1 MLNRRELLG
10 TAAAG
15 AALAAL
21 PARLAA
27 ATSTGAVTDPKLAA
41 VLAGIAESMLQNSP
55 ETATSLGLD
64 TGAMA
69 DLAGKLSD
77 ISLASVPRDL
87 ARLKGYSAQLAGVNP
102 AGLSDRD
109 RNFYETTKFA
119 LDLGLDGAWF
129 DYGFTGPNGGIPY
142 IVSQQNGAYQNVPEF
157 LDSQQRVENAA
168 DVQYYLSRME
178 AFAVQVDQENDRIK
192 ADAGRGV
199 VLPIFLLDNALR
211 QMEGMRRTPAGEQR
225 MVTGLA
231 ERAKKVGVADPTR
244 TATAIVEERIYPA
257 LSRQIDVMKSLKGQ
271 ANADA
276 GAWKF
281 PNGADYYNWLLRGS
295 TTTRLGAE
303 TIHATGLRQTAELQA
318 GMDAVLKSQ
327 GLSKGTV
334 GERLSAM
341 TADPK
346 FLFPN
351 NDEGRAAIIA
361 FIQGRIDAVRPRMP
375 ELSNLRMNAPVQ
387 VKRVPPDIQDGAAL
401 GYMNFASLD
410 GKRPA
415 IYYVNLKDTGVWPS
429 YTLASLTAHE
439 AIPGHAWQGAY
450 LAEHKNDLPLISSL
464 VGFNAFTEG
473 WALYAEQLVDEIGM
487 YKTEPFWRVGFL
499 QALNF
504 RAVRLVVDT
513 GLHYKKWSRNQAI
526 DYMVANTGRA
536 RAAVQSEVDRYCA
549 SPGQACG
556 YKIGHN
562 EIVRL
567 RDKAKAA
574 LGPKFSLP
582 AFNDAVVTTGGVP
595 LEVLGGVIDRY
606 IARG

>member
-1 MLNRRELLG
+1 MLDRRELLG
-10 TAAAG
+10 TAVAAT
-15 AALAAL
+15 ALGAL

-27 ATSTGAVTDPKLAA
+27 ATKSAAIANPQLAA
-41 VLAGIAESMLQNSP
+41 ALEAIANDMLLNSP

-69 DLAGKLSD
+69 GLAGKLTDVSP
-77 ISLASVPRDL
+77 ASVPRDL
-87 ARLKGYSAQLAGVNP
+87 ARLKGYQAKLAAVSP
-102 AGLSDRD
+102 ATLSDRD
-109 RNFYETTKFA
+109 RNFYETVKFA
-119 LDLGLDGAWF
+119 LDLGVDGGRF

-142 IVSQQNGAYQNVPEF
+142 IVSQQNGAYQQVPEF
-157 LDSQQRVENAA
+157 LDSQQRVENSA
-168 DVQYYLSRME
+168 DVQHYLSRME
-178 AFAVQVDQENDRIK
+178 AFAVQLDQENDRIK

-199 VLPIFLLDNALR
+199 VLPDFLLSNALG
-211 QMEGMRRTPAGEQR
+211 QMEGMRATPAGQQR

-231 ERAKKVGVADPTR
+231 ERAKKIGAADPTA
-244 TATAIVEERIYPA
+244 TATAIVTERVYPA
-257 LSRQIDVMKSLKGQ
+257 LSRQIDVLKSLKSQSTGE
-271 ANADA
+271 A
-276 GAWKF
+276 GVWRL
-281 PNGADYYNWLLRGS
+281 PQGADYYNWLLRGS
-295 TTTRLGAE
+295 TTTRLDAE
-303 TIHATGLRQTAELQA
+303 TIHATGLAQTAELQA

-327 GLSKGTV
+327 GMTKGTV

-346 FLFPN
+346 FIFPN
-351 NDEGRAAIIA
+351 NDEGRAAVIA

-375 ELSNLRMNAPVQ
+375 ELSNLRMNVPVQ
-387 VKRVPPDIQDGAAL
+387 VKRVPPDIQDGASL

-415 IYYVNLKDTGVWPS
+415 IYYVNLKDTGYWPS
-429 YTLASLTAHE
+429 YTLPSLTAHE
-439 AIPGHAWQGAY
+439 ALPGHAWQGAY
-450 LAEHKNDLPLISSL
+450 LAEKRDEVPLISSL
-464 VGFNAFTEG
+464 VYFNAYIEG

-513 GLHYKKWSRNQAI
+513 GLHAKKWTRAQAT

-536 RAAVQSEVDRYCA
+536 RGAVQSEIDRYCA

-567 RDKAKAA
+567 REKAKAA
-574 LGPKFSLP
+574 LGPKFTLQ

-595 LEVLGGVIDRY
+595 LEVLSGVIDRY
-606 IARG
+606 VAKA

>member
-10 TAAAG
+10 TAAA
-15 AALAAL
+15 ATALAAL

-27 ATSTGAVTDPKLAA
+27 ATKSGAIANPQLASA
-41 VLAGIAESMLQNSP
+41 LDAIANDMLLNSP

-69 DLAGKLSD
+69 GLAGKLSD
-77 ISLASVPRDL
+77 VSLASVPRDL
-87 ARLKGYSAQLAGVNP
+87 ARLKGYQAKLAAVSPTSLN
-102 AGLSDRD
+102 DRD

-119 LDLGLDGAWF
+119 LDLGIDGGVF
-129 DYGFTGPNGGIPY
+129 PYGYTGPNGGIPY

-168 DVQYYLSRME
+168 DVQFYLSRME
-178 AFAVQVDQENDRIK
+178 AFAVQLDQETDRIK

-199 VLPIFLLDNALR
+199 VLPDFLLSNALG
-211 QMEGMRRTPAGEQR
+211 QMEGMRATPAGAQR

-231 ERAKKVGVADPTR
+231 ERAKKVGVADPSP
-244 TATAIVEERIYPA
+244 TATAIVSERIYPA
-257 LSRQIDVMKSLKGQ
+257 LSRQIDTLKSLKSQ
-271 ANADA
+271 SSDVA
-276 GAWKF
+276 GVWRL
-281 PNGADYYNWLLRGS
+281 PQGTDYYNWLLRGS
-295 TTTRLGAE
+295 TTTRLDAE

-327 GLSKGTV
+327 GMTKGTV

-341 TADPK
+341 TADPR

-351 NDEGRAAIIA
+351 TDEGRAAVIA
-361 FIQGRIDAVRPRMP
+361 FIQGRVDAVRPRMP
-375 ELSNLRMNAPVQ
+375 ELSNLRMNVPVQ

-415 IYYVNLKDTGVWPS
+415 IYYVNLKDTGYWPS
-429 YTLASLTAHE
+429 YTLPSLTAHE
-439 AIPGHAWQGAY
+439 AIPGHAWQSAY
-450 LAEHKNDLPLISSL
+450 LAEKRDEVPLISSL
-464 VGFNAFTEG
+464 LGFNAFIEG

-513 GLHYKKWSRNQAI
+513 GLHAKKWTRAQAT

-536 RAAVQSEVDRYCA
+536 RGAVQSEIDRYCA

-567 RDKAKAA
+567 RDKAKTA
-574 LGPKFSLP
+574 LGPKFTLQG
-582 AFNDAVVTTGGVP
+582 FNDAVVTTGGVP
-595 LEVLGGVIDRY
+595 LEVLSGVIDRY
-606 IARG
+606 IAKG